1 MTRREVIEELKAMKK
16 RLPDFNASMIDSG
29 KFGLMHDFGLTPP
42 AEEIIK
48 AINQVNQDIKNQI
61 EKEDKKIK
69 EAIDIVIEILE
80 NMSDERFESRGNKC
94 QLN

>member
-16 RLPDFNASMIDSG
+16 RLPDFNTSIIDSG
-29 KFGLMHDFGLTPP
+29 KFGPLQDIVKVLS
-42 AEEIIK
+42 
-48 AINQVNQDIKNQI
+48 QDIKDQI

-80 NMSDERFESRGNKC
+80 NMSDERFEARGNKC
-94 QLN
+94 LLN